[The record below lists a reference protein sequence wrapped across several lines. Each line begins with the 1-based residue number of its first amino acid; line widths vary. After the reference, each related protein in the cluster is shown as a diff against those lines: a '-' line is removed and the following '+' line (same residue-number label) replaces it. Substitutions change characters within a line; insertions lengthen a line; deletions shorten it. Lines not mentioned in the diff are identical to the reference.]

1 MESDLV
7 ARIGVGV
14 MSPSALQD
22 AFDHHVWA
30 TLRLLD
36 ACGSLPPEQLEATV
50 PGVYGSILQ
59 TLRHT
64 VGADTWYLFVLTAG
78 AVPNIDED
86 AMSLP
91 QLRAEMARNGPRWRE
106 YLADAPDPAE
116 VVVHGGGELRTHAPI
131 GIRLAQALH
140 HGTDH
145 RSQVCTALTVL
156 GMEPPVVEVWELARK
171 DGRMFT
177 VESRGGPNPSP

>member
-1 MESDLV
+1 MN
-7 ARIGVGV
+7 A
-14 MSPSALQD
+14 ALRD

-36 ACGSLPPEQLEATV
+36 ACTNLTTEQLEATV
-50 PGVYGSILQ
+50 PGVYGSIFH

-78 AVPNIDED
+78 RIPTIDEES
-86 AMSLP
+86 MTLP
-91 QLRAEMARNGPRWRE
+91 ELRAEMGRNGPRWRD
-106 YLADAPDPAE
+106 YLAEDPDPE
-116 VVVHGGGELRTHAPI
+116 QVVVHGGGERRTHAPI

-145 RSQVCTALTVL
+145 RSQVCTILTSI
-156 GMEPPVVEVWELARK
+156 GIEPPDVAVWAMAEE
-171 DGRMFT
+171 DGRLQD
-177 VESRGGPNPSP
+177 VPASG

>member
-1 MESDLV
+1 
-7 ARIGVGV
+7 
-14 MSPSALQD
+14 MSQHALGD

-36 ACGSLPPEQLEATV
+36 ACTQLAPEQLDATV

-64 VGADTWYLFVLTAG
+64 VGADTWYLFVLTDG
-78 AVPNIDED
+78 RVPNIDED
-86 AMSLP
+86 GMSLP
-91 QLRAEMARNGPRWRE
+91 ELRAEMVRNGPRWRA
-106 YLADAPDPAE
+106 YLASDPKATD
-116 VVVHGGGELRTHAPI
+116 VVAHGGGEVRTHAPI

-145 RSQVCTALTVL
+145 RSQVCTILTTL
-156 GMEPPVVEVWELARK
+156 GIEPPDVAVWAMAEE
-171 DGRMFT
+171 DGRLQDLPA
-177 VESRGGPNPSP
+177 SG

>member
-1 MESDLV
+1 MSDQ
-7 ARIGVGV
+7 
-14 MSPSALQD
+14 ALAD

-36 ACGSLPPEQLEATV
+36 ACSQLTPEQLEATV

-78 AVPNIDED
+78 RVANVDED
-86 AMSLP
+86 SMSLSE
-91 QLRAEMARNGPRWRE
+91 LRAEMARNGPRWRA
-106 YLADAPDPAE
+106 YLGSEPDARN
-116 VVVHGGGELRTHAPI
+116 VVAHGGGEVKTHAPI

-145 RSQVCTALTVL
+145 RSQVCTILTTL
-156 GMEPPVVEVWELARK
+156 EIEPPDIAVWAMAEE
-171 DGRMFT
+171 DGRLKDLPAA
-177 VESRGGPNPSP
+177 R